1 MAAAPASTVM
11 IVGIDSDFIYL
22 MQYYAKKSGCQAV
35 VSSPDS
41 AALQLAKQRNPV
53 LIVLE
58 ADLADA
64 VGWDVLR
71 TLKADQATQHIPVA
85 VCSWLDNEESEL
97 AADAAFYL
105 QKPVL
110 YGDFL
115 TALAGL
121 RHTSV

>member
-1 MAAAPASTVM
+1 MSA
-11 IVGIDSDFIYL
+11 
-22 MQYYAKKSGCQAV
+22 
-35 VSSPDS
+35 PDS
-41 AALQLAKQRNPV
+41 EALVLAKQRNPV

-115 TALAGL
+115 AALAGL
-121 RHTSV
+121 KHTRV